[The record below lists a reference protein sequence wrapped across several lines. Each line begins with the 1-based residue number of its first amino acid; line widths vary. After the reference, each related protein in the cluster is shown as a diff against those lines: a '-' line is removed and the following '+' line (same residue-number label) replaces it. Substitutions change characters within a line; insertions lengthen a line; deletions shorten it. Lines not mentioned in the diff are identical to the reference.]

1 MMGRSWGKRALPG
14 LCKYQLACSFTA
26 IASLYIHGV
35 HIALLQHSNLY
46 ESIASS
52 LHKAQKKAFGNAFVG
67 KELIISAC
75 DRHRKKGSDIQR
87 KLLQVVGERRRFRI
101 GGHDQACAEAP
112 QDEAGRLQRK
122 SPEVELS
129 RMQLVHLDAGPREVG
144 TAGR

>member
-1 MMGRSWGKRALPG
+1 MSGVARVVSPVTWWDPRPLDIVHNIGEHTGLTTTALRSPWAVMGL
-14 LCKYQLACSFTA
+14 
-26 IASLYIHGV
+26 
-35 HIALLQHSNLY
+35 
-46 ESIASS
+46 
-52 LHKAQKKAFGNAFVG
+52 
-67 KELIISAC
+67 
-75 DRHRKKGSDIQR
+75 
-87 KLLQVVGERRRFRI
+87 GERRRFRI